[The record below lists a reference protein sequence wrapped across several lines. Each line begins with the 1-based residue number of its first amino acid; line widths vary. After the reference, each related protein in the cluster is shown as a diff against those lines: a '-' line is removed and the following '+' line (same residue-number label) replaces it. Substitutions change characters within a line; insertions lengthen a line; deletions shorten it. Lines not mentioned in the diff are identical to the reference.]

1 MKILYYKFQCN
12 RCFIVSGNVS
22 KDQGDVLKCCGGEP
36 MVAIPVYEYDT
47 LNMKDEDYKKLS
59 YDILKEWE

>member
-1 MKILYYKFQCN
+1 
-12 RCFIVSGNVS
+12 VSGNVS